1 MDSIQSTAGPE
12 PKQIRRLQDEVINRI
27 AAGEVS
33 PFRSTISRFPLLQYA
48 L

>member
-1 MDSIQSTAGPE
+1 MDSIQSTTGPE